1 MSPHEKPTLTSADVV
16 KRIRSEIATSSGERT
31 ESGVGS
37 RVAWIRALQRDFRV
51 EPLGGR
57 LLPVKRFLY
66 WFVASAFDR
75 QAKVVEALLDVVRDL
90 SEETDQLRN
99 EVAHLRVAAGEL
111 PSIADLSVEPE
122 KVSQN
127 IGDED

>member
-1 MSPHEKPTLTSADVV
+1 MSPHEKLALTSADVV
-16 KRIRSEIATSSGERT
+16 KRIRSEIATSSGEPT

-57 LLPVKRFLY
+57 LLPVKRVLY

-75 QAKVVEALLDVVRDL
+75 QAKVVEALLDLVR
-90 SEETDQLRN
+90 EITDENGQLRA
-99 EVAHLRVAAGEL
+99 EIRQLKSE
-111 PSIADLSVEPE
+111 
-122 KVSQN
+122 
-127 IGDED
+127 IGDPRRSTDD